1 MTLSD
6 RAAHPRHARPRSL
19 RRVLLV
25 AGLLLV
31 AVLTALTGATL
42 ATSGTNELR
51 SPATGSSALLRS
63 ALIVSLALL
72 LGELAV
78 ARMARSL
85 PGAVA
90 LPEAR
95 REAGEERPS
104 PSGRAPGRLP
114 RSWATAAAVIGALS
128 AEGQLFLLDKSG
140 SLATA
145 SGSADLVEVYGTR
158 TGGLAHLAA
167 NGFLLAALCFGTR
180 RYAWAPVP
188 LAMVVLAEAMRAHPE
203 SNSPLYGTLLTFVHL
218 TAACLW
224 VGGLVYVLRTT
235 RLWRHLPGAVTAL
248 WGRYTKLAAVAFA
261 AVAVTGT
268 LSTLRRLPLDAVL
281 DTAYGRTLLVKLAL
295 FGAVSALA
303 LGARR
308 RLHGRRD
315 LDGTAR
321 PARAESVALA
331 GIVVVSAVL
340 TVVPLPH

>member
-6 RAAHPRHARPRSL
+6 RAARHARPRSL

-25 AGLLLV
+25 SGLVLC
-31 AVLTALTGATL
+31 AVLLALTGATL
-42 ATSGTNELR
+42 ATNGTNELR
-51 SPATGSSALLRS
+51 SPATGTSALLRS
-63 ALIVSLALL
+63 ALVVSLALL

-78 ARMARSL
+78 ARMARTL
-85 PGAVA
+85 PGEKA
-90 LPEAR
+90 
-95 REAGEERPS
+95 EAGAAA
-104 PSGRAPGRLP
+104 GTGTGTGTGLDAGTAPLRLP
-114 RSWATAAAVIGALS
+114 RSWATAAAVVGALS
-128 AEGQLFLLDKSG
+128 AEGQLFLLDSGG

-158 TGGLAHLAA
+158 TGSLAHLAA
-167 NGFLLAALCFGTR
+167 NGFLFAALCFGTR
-180 RYAWAPVP
+180 RHAWAPVP
-188 LAMVVLAEAMRAHPE
+188 LATVVLAEALRAHPE
-203 SNSPLYGTLLTFVHL
+203 PDSPLYGSLLTFVHL

-224 VGGLVYVLRTT
+224 VGGLVYVLRAT
-235 RLWRHLPGAVTAL
+235 RLWRHRPAAVRAL
-248 WGRYTKLAAVAFA
+248 WGRYTRLAAFAFA

-295 FGAVSALA
+295 FSAVSALA
-303 LGARR
+303 LGARQ

-340 TVVPLPH
+340 TVVPLPG